1 MSRKEEL
8 IGLVPDD
15 SVKLVEDVIDEIV
28 FLEGR
33 LEALKK
39 LPFIQVNPKNAE
51 QQRSTQAFKQY
62 KETLQQYT
70 NCVKLI
76 ESVIYRDKRIE
87 SEEAEESPLRR
98 WFKDNAN

>member
-15 SVKLVEDVIDEIV
+15 SIKLVEDVIDEIV

-51 QQRSTQAFKQY
+51 QQRSTPAFKQY

-98 WFKDNAN
+98 WFKENAN